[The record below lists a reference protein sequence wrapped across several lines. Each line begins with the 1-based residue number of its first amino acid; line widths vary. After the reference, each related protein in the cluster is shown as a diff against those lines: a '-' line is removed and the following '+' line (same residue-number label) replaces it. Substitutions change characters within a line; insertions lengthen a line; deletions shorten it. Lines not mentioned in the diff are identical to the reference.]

1 MPSIKVLNQLGQEVK
16 ELTLAEEVFGIEPN
30 MQVVLDVVNAQRAG
44 MRQGTA
50 DTKNRTEVS
59 GGGKK
64 PYRQKGTGRARQ
76 GSIRSPQ
83 WVGGGV
89 VFGPTPR
96 KYVLKTNK
104 KVVQLATKSL
114 LSDKLANNSLIVVDK
129 FELAEAKTKNF
140 IQVMDAIGANEN
152 KKIVVIP
159 SKTVPQG
166 ITAVINFIPDISAE
180 DNEEAMKDAVS
191 TVKTGEVTY
200 AVRDTVIDDVTI
212 KRGDYMGI
220 GDTGIMGVGSDIEDV
235 TEMMLE
241 KIADDSTELISLYY
255 GSDIK
260 EDEAN
265 AFCDRIASR
274 FPKCDVEVQYGGQ
287 PIYYYIVSAE

>member
-114 LSDKLANNSLIVVDK
+114 LSDKLANNNLIVVDK

-140 IQVMDAIGANEN
+140 VQIMDAIGANEN
-152 KKIVVIP
+152 KKIIVI
-159 SKTVPQG
+159 TTEENFNLVLAGRNVPNFYVQTKSHLSVYDL
-166 ITAVINFIPDISAE
+166 INADMFVMTEAAV
-180 DNEEAMKDAVS
+180 NEYE
-191 TVKTGEVTY
+191 E
-200 AVRDTVIDDVTI
+200 
-212 KRGDYMGI
+212 
-220 GDTGIMGVGSDIEDV
+220 
-235 TEMMLE
+235 
-241 KIADDSTELISLYY
+241 EL
-255 GSDIK
+255 K
-260 EDEAN
+260 
-265 AFCDRIASR
+265 
-274 FPKCDVEVQYGGQ
+274 
-287 PIYYYIVSAE
+287 

>member
-114 LSDKLANNSLIVVDK
+114 LSDKLANNNLIVVDK

-140 IQVMDAIGANEN
+140 VQIMDAIGANEN
-152 KKIVVIP
+152 KKIIVI
-159 SKTVPQG
+159 TTEEDFNLVLAGRNVPNFYVQTKSHLSVYDL
-166 ITAVINFIPDISAE
+166 INADMFVMTEAAV
-180 DNEEAMKDAVS
+180 NEYE
-191 TVKTGEVTY
+191 E
-200 AVRDTVIDDVTI
+200 
-212 KRGDYMGI
+212 
-220 GDTGIMGVGSDIEDV
+220 
-235 TEMMLE
+235 
-241 KIADDSTELISLYY
+241 EL
-255 GSDIK
+255 K
-260 EDEAN
+260 
-265 AFCDRIASR
+265 
-274 FPKCDVEVQYGGQ
+274 
-287 PIYYYIVSAE
+287 

>member
-114 LSDKLANNSLIVVDK
+114 LSDKLANNNLIVVDK

-152 KKIVVIP
+152 KKIVVI
-159 SKTVPQG
+159 TTEEDFNLVLAGRNVPNFYVQTKSHLSVYDL
-166 ITAVINFIPDISAE
+166 INADMFVMTEAAV
-180 DNEEAMKDAVS
+180 NEYE
-191 TVKTGEVTY
+191 E
-200 AVRDTVIDDVTI
+200 
-212 KRGDYMGI
+212 
-220 GDTGIMGVGSDIEDV
+220 
-235 TEMMLE
+235 
-241 KIADDSTELISLYY
+241 EL
-255 GSDIK
+255 K
-260 EDEAN
+260 
-265 AFCDRIASR
+265 
-274 FPKCDVEVQYGGQ
+274 
-287 PIYYYIVSAE
+287 

>member
-50 DTKNRTEVS
+50 DTKNRTEDS

-104 KVVQLATKSL
+104 KHVQLATKSL
-114 LSDKLANNSLIVVDK
+114 LSEKLANNNLIVVDK

-152 KKIVVIP
+152 KKIVVI
-159 SKTVPQG
+159 TTEEDFNLVLAGRNVPNFYVQTKSHLSVYDL
-166 ITAVINFIPDISAE
+166 INADMFVMTEAAV
-180 DNEEAMKDAVS
+180 NEYE
-191 TVKTGEVTY
+191 E
-200 AVRDTVIDDVTI
+200 
-212 KRGDYMGI
+212 
-220 GDTGIMGVGSDIEDV
+220 
-235 TEMMLE
+235 
-241 KIADDSTELISLYY
+241 EL
-255 GSDIK
+255 K
-260 EDEAN
+260 
-265 AFCDRIASR
+265 
-274 FPKCDVEVQYGGQ
+274 
-287 PIYYYIVSAE
+287 

>member
-114 LSDKLANNSLIVVDK
+114 LSDKLANNNLIVVDK

-152 KKIVVIP
+152 KKIVVI
-159 SKTVPQG
+159 TTEEDFNLVLAGRNVPNFYVQTKSHLSVYDL
-166 ITAVINFIPDISAE
+166 INADMYVMTEAAVNKY
-180 DNEEAMKDAVS
+180 EE
-191 TVKTGEVTY
+191 
-200 AVRDTVIDDVTI
+200 
-212 KRGDYMGI
+212 
-220 GDTGIMGVGSDIEDV
+220 
-235 TEMMLE
+235 
-241 KIADDSTELISLYY
+241 EL
-255 GSDIK
+255 K
-260 EDEAN
+260 
-265 AFCDRIASR
+265 
-274 FPKCDVEVQYGGQ
+274 
-287 PIYYYIVSAE
+287 

>member
-30 MQVVLDVVNAQRAG
+30 MQVVLDVVNAQRAR

-114 LSDKLANNSLIVVDK
+114 LSDKLANNNLIVVDK

-152 KKIVVIP
+152 KKIVVI
-159 SKTVPQG
+159 TTEEDFNLVLAGRNVPNFYVQTKSHLSVYDL
-166 ITAVINFIPDISAE
+166 INADMYVMTEAAV
-180 DNEEAMKDAVS
+180 NEYE
-191 TVKTGEVTY
+191 E
-200 AVRDTVIDDVTI
+200 
-212 KRGDYMGI
+212 
-220 GDTGIMGVGSDIEDV
+220 
-235 TEMMLE
+235 
-241 KIADDSTELISLYY
+241 EL
-255 GSDIK
+255 K
-260 EDEAN
+260 
-265 AFCDRIASR
+265 
-274 FPKCDVEVQYGGQ
+274 
-287 PIYYYIVSAE
+287 